1 MLNAGELCNDEVLAT
16 ESGIKVP
23 STPMSRHDFP
33 GNMRILFGGHLVMS
47 STNAWFS
54 LTMLFIAF
62 MLGYFMYFIFNDY
75 IRHLP
80 LWLFVTD
87 VVLLAFSVC
96 MACTVAWSDP
106 GILPRKANPRETLR
120 CIGATDYAVEDTI
133 SRLVFHEQNPD
144 FLFGKEI
151 IIEGRTVFLKYC
163 GTCELFRP
171 PRSSHCGFCDN
182 CVLEFDHHC
191 PWLSNCIGM
200 RNYRFF
206 VVFLALISI
215 TCDKLSI
222 ELGFLWSHMMREMSI
237 SFGQSIVKL
246 WFLAVLESLLFLVG
260 GLITFMTVYHFVL
273 MAQDLT
279 TSEQVK
285 LTRSGTKR
293 NIHLAN
299 DSSGPCDRIARNL
312 FSPRYPRLVPWEHYG
327 KAMNVHGKA
336 SESV

>member
-1 MLNAGELCNDEVLAT
+1 MPNAAKPRSSEVLASSDGV
-16 ESGIKVP
+16 EFP
-23 STPMSRHDFP
+23 SAPMSSRKFP
-33 GNMRILFGGHLVMS
+33 GNMRILFGGRLVMG

-54 LTMLFIAF
+54 LTMLFITS
-62 MLGYFMYFIFNDY
+62 MLGYFIYFILNDY
-75 IRHLP
+75 IRHISF
-80 LWLFVTD
+80 WLFLINVI
-87 VVLLAFSVC
+87 LLAFAVC

-106 GILPRKANPRETLR
+106 GILPRKVNPRETLR
-120 CIGATDYAVEDTI
+120 CVGATDYAMEDTI

-144 FLFGKEI
+144 FLFGKEVI
-151 IIEGRTVFLKYC
+151 AEGRTIFLKYC

-206 VVFLALISI
+206 VAFLALTSI

-222 ELGFLWSHMMREMSI
+222 ELGFLWSYMMKETSI
-237 SFGQSIVKL
+237 PFGQSIVAL
-246 WFLAVLESLLFLVG
+246 WSLVLFEVLLFLVG
-260 GLITFMTVYHFVL
+260 SLITFMTAYHFVL

-293 NIHLAN
+293 NVNISD
-299 DSSGPCDRIARNL
+299 DSGGPCDRISRNL
-312 FSPRYPRLVPWEHYG
+312 FGPRYPRLIPWEHYDRAIDVRG
-327 KAMNVHGKA
+327 KAGEGV
-336 SESV
+336 